1 MIRLA
6 FIQFIRSGRYAGAGI
21 RIGLF
26 FLLAIGVISLF
37 VGKQFAQ
44 QQQQGITDVVQFQQT
59 DFPRQAALH
68 HDDMG
73 LLLYY
78 LKFSV
83 INQTRPLTA
92 LAIGQRDVNPSV
104 QSVTI
109 RGLEGQKYDADL
121 TNPANLLLGNV
132 DFSFVLVYLFPLLI
146 IAFTYSIISDEKE
159 NGTWSIVAV
168 QSRHLLGFIG
178 QLFLLRLAVVMAV
191 MLLIVA
197 LAIPVLGIPL
207 DGVLGLFLG
216 TSVGY
221 ILFWF
226 SVCFWVASLQ
236 RASSTNAILLLGIWL
251 VLLIVLPAGVNNY
264 ITARYPVPEAQATT
278 LAQRKGYHEK
288 WDTDKTATLEK
299 FYAHYPQFRQVPVVD
314 MPTDWRWYYAMQ
326 QLGDDESAGQAGEL
340 RQKLEQRERAS
351 RSIAQFM
358 PTLHTQLQ
366 LGELARSGLGNQLR
380 FMDYTSQFHE
390 KMRLYSYPKIFT
402 NAPVLAEKWTDFKVD
417 TFTDEAPIHPLSVL
431 GTFVLFIA
439 LFAGL
444 GWFRFRQT
452 IYHL

>member
-6 FIQFIRSGRYAGAGI
+6 FIQFIRSGGI
-21 RIGLF
+21 RIGLV
-26 FLLAIGVISLF
+26 FLLTIGVISLF

-44 QQQQGITDVVQFQQT
+44 RQQQAIADVIQFQQT
-59 DFPRQAALH
+59 DFPRQAAIH
-68 HDDMG
+68 HDDIG

-83 INQTRPLTA
+83 INQAQPLTA

-146 IAFTYSIISDEKE
+146 IAFTYSFISDEKE

-168 QSRHLLGFIG
+168 QSRHLLGFVG
-178 QLFLLRLAVVMAV
+178 GLFLLRLAVLLAV
-191 MLLIVA
+191 LVLIIA

-207 DGVLGLFLG
+207 DGPLGLFLG

-221 ILFWF
+221 VLFWF

-236 RASSTNAILLLGIWL
+236 RRSSTNAILLLGIWL

-264 ITARYPVPEAQATT
+264 IIAHYPVPEAQATT

-288 WDTDKTATLEK
+288 WDMDKGATVEK
-299 FYAHYPQFRQVPVVD
+299 FYAHYPQFRQVPTVA

-326 QLGDDESAGQAGEL
+326 QLGDDESAKQAGEL
-340 RQKLEQRERAS
+340 RQKLAQRERTS
-351 RSIAQFM
+351 RTIAQFI

-366 LGELARSGLGNQLR
+366 LSELARSGLGNQLR

-390 KMRLYSYPKIFT
+390 KMRLYFYPKIFT
-402 NAPVLAEKWTDFKVD
+402 NAPVLAEKWTAFNVD
-417 TFTDEAPIHPLSVL
+417 TFADKAPIHPLSVWGPL
-431 GTFVLFIA
+431 VLFSA

-444 GWFRFRQT
+444 GWLRFRQT

>member
-1 MIRLA
+1 MIRLS
-6 FIQFIRSGRYAGAGI
+6 FIQFIRSGGI

-26 FLLAIGVISLF
+26 FLLAVGLVSLL
-37 VGKQFAQ
+37 VGKQFVQRQ
-44 QQQQGITDVVQFQQT
+44 QQAIIDVVQFQQT
-59 DFPRQAALH
+59 DFPRQATLH
-68 HDDMG
+68 QDDLG

-83 INQTRPLTA
+83 INQARPLTA

-168 QSRHLLGFIG
+168 QSQHLLGFVG
-178 QLFLLRLAVVMAV
+178 QLFFIRLTVVLAV
-191 MLLIVA
+191 LLIIFGLTV
-197 LAIPVLGIPL
+197 PVLAIPL
-207 DGVLGLFLG
+207 DGTFWLFLG
-216 TSVGY
+216 ISVGY
-221 ILFWF
+221 VVVWF
-226 SVCFWVASLQ
+226 SVSFWVASLQ
-236 RASSTNAILLLGIWL
+236 RSSSTNAMVLLGIWL
-251 VLLIVLPAGVNNY
+251 ALLIVLPAGVNNY
-264 ITARYPVPEAQATT
+264 IQTRYPVPEAQATT

-288 WDTDKTATLEK
+288 WDTDKMVTLDK
-299 FYAHYPQFRQVPVVD
+299 FYAHYPQLRQIPIVA

-326 QLGDDESAGQAGEL
+326 QLGDDESAGSAGDL
-340 RQKLEQRERAS
+340 RQKLQQRERTS
-351 RSIAQFM
+351 RTIAQFF

-380 FMDYTSQFHE
+380 FLDYTGRYHE
-390 KMRLYSYPKIFT
+390 KMRLYFYPKIFS
-402 NAPVLAEKWTDFKVD
+402 NAPVLAEKWSGFTVD
-417 TFTDEAPIHPLSVL
+417 TFADTTPSSLMAVL
-431 GTFVLFIA
+431 GPLLLVIA
-439 LFAGL
+439 LFVGL
-444 GWFRFRQT
+444 GWFRFHQT

>member
-6 FIQFIRSGRYAGAGI
+6 FIQFMRAGRYAGAGT
-21 RIGLF
+21 RIGLI
-26 FLLAIGVISLF
+26 FLLTVGIISLF
-37 VGKQFAQ
+37 VGKQFSQRQ
-44 QQQQGITDVVQFQQT
+44 QQAVADVIEFQQT
-59 DFPRQAALH
+59 DFPRQAAIH
-68 HDDMG
+68 RDDMG

-83 INQTRPLTA
+83 VNQTRPLTA

-109 RGLEGQKYDADL
+109 RALEGQQYDADL

-146 IAFTYSIISDEKE
+146 VAFTYSIISEEKE

-168 QSRHLLGFIG
+168 QSRNLLGFVG
-178 QLFLLRLAVVMAV
+178 QLFLIRLAVLLAV
-191 MLLIVA
+191 LLVIIG
-197 LAIPVLGIPL
+197 LAVPTLGTPL
-207 DGVLGLFLG
+207 DGSLGLFLA

-221 ILFWF
+221 VLFWF

-236 RASSTNAILLLGIWL
+236 RRSSTNAILLLGIWL
-251 VLLIVLPAGVNNY
+251 GLLIVLPAGVNNY

-278 LAQRKGYHEK
+278 QAQRKGVHEK
-288 WDTDKTATLEK
+288 WDTDKTATIKK
-299 FYAHYPQFRQVPVVD
+299 FYAHYPQFRQVPVVA
-314 MPTDWRWYYAMQ
+314 MPFDWRWYYAMQ
-326 QLGDDESAGQAGEL
+326 QLGDDESAEQAHEL
-340 RQKLEQRERAS
+340 KQKLQQRETAS
-351 RSIAQFM
+351 RSIAQFI

-380 FMDYTSQFHE
+380 FMDYTGRFHE
-390 KMRLYSYPKIFT
+390 KMRLYFYPRIFT
-402 NAPVLAEKWTDFKVD
+402 NAPVSAEPWTNFKVD
-417 TFTDEAPIHPLSVL
+417 TFADTAPSSPVAVL
-431 GTFVLFIA
+431 GPLLLFIA
-439 LFAGL
+439 LFTGL
-444 GWFRFRQT
+444 GWNRFRRT

>member
-6 FIQFIRSGRYAGAGI
+6 FIQFIRSGGI
-21 RIGLF
+21 RIGLV
-26 FLLAIGVISLF
+26 FLLAIGVTSLF

-44 QQQQGITDVVQFQQT
+44 RQQQGIADVIQFQQT
-59 DFPRQAALH
+59 DFPRQAAQH
-68 HDDMG
+68 RDDMG

-83 INQTRPLTA
+83 INEARPLTA
-92 LAIGQRDVNPSV
+92 LAIGQRDVNGSV

-146 IAFTYSIISDEKE
+146 IAFTYSIISNEKE

-168 QSRHLLGFIG
+168 QSRHLLGFVG
-178 QLFLLRLAVVMAV
+178 GLFLLRLAVVMA
-191 MLLIVA
+191 MLLLLIA
-197 LAIPVLGIPL
+197 LAIALLDIPL
-207 DGVLGLFLG
+207 DGSLRLFLG

-221 ILFWF
+221 ILLWF
-226 SVCFWVASLQ
+226 SICFWVASLQ
-236 RASSTNAILLLGIWL
+236 RRSSTNAILLLGIWL
-251 VLLIVLPAGVNNY
+251 GLLIVLPAGVNNY
-264 ITARYPVPEAQATT
+264 ITVRYPVPEAQATT

-288 WDTDKTATLEK
+288 WDTDKTETVEK
-299 FYAHYPQFRQVPVVD
+299 FYAHYPQFRQVPTAQ

-326 QLGDDESAGQAGEL
+326 QLGDDESAGQAREL

-351 RSIAQFM
+351 RTIAQFI
-358 PTLHTQLQ
+358 PSLHTQLQ

-380 FMDYTSQFHE
+380 FMDYTGQFHE
-390 KMRLYSYPKIFT
+390 KMRLYFYPKIFT
-402 NAPVLAEKWTDFKVD
+402 NAPVLTEKWTAFQVD
-417 TFTDEAPIHPLSVL
+417 TFTDEAPIHPLSTL
-431 GTFVLFIA
+431 GPLMLFIA
-439 LFAGL
+439 LVAGL